1 MQARMEGY
9 ILEIKFKPEPEKKD
23 TGAGTPPEEK
33 PSAAEET
40 IGAAETGGAAEP
52 EAEKPAE
59 PEENVTEET
68 ADISP
73 VETGTGSTAEG
84 AGTEDD
90 PEESAGMKRR
100 RRSRKRVALCN
111 DEEEPGG
118 ADGESRKEMEAPED
132 SRDDDILKTVG
143 EAVEKKPLRLWQKIM
158 LAAGVVVL
166 AVILTFGFSIWR
178 EYSRT
183 ESTEGNPVE
192 VTIDQGSSTRQV
204 AQELKDAGVIRY
216 ETAFLLKIYFSDD
229 RGKLRYGTFELND
242 GMCLDD
248 VIEALVTGGA
258 QKKED
263 SFTIPEGYSI
273 PMIAEKL
280 ENEGVMSQEEFLTA
294 VENAAADFQYKD
306 ILPAADQVFY
316 QLEGYIFPDTYYL
329 SKDMTGD
336 ELVAK
341 ILDEFLQKFDEQR
354 QQEAE
359 AMGMSVEEVLIR
371 ASLVQKETE
380 RPEEYPMVAGVIN
393 NRLAQNMRLQFDS
406 TVVYAMTK
414 GMYGVDRVLYA
425 DLEIDS
431 PYNTYKNDGLPVGPI
446 CSPSLEAIDG
456 VLHPAEHNYLYF
468 QTDQVKNDGSNL
480 YFETY
485 EEHAAAAA
493 TTENPSASS
502 DQDGENTEAAGSS
515 DGAAATS
522 DAAGQ
527 TTAASDET
535 GETTAADPAG
545 ETAAVPDGQGR

>member
-1 MQARMEGY
+1 
-9 ILEIKFKPEPEKKD
+9 
-23 TGAGTPPEEK
+23 
-33 PSAAEET
+33 
-40 IGAAETGGAAEP
+40 
-52 EAEKPAE
+52 
-59 PEENVTEET
+59 
-68 ADISP
+68 
-73 VETGTGSTAEG
+73 
-84 AGTEDD
+84 
-90 PEESAGMKRR
+90 
-100 RRSRKRVALCN
+100 
-111 DEEEPGG
+111 
-118 ADGESRKEMEAPED
+118 
-132 SRDDDILKTVG
+132 
-143 EAVEKKPLRLWQKIM
+143 
-158 LAAGVVVL
+158 
-166 AVILTFGFSIWR
+166 
-178 EYSRT
+178 
-183 ESTEGNPVE
+183 
-192 VTIDQGSSTRQV
+192 
-204 AQELKDAGVIRY
+204 
-216 ETAFLLKIYFSDD
+216 
-229 RGKLRYGTFELND
+229 
-242 GMCLDD
+242 
-248 VIEALVTGGA
+248 
-258 QKKED
+258 
-263 SFTIPEGYSI
+263 
-273 PMIAEKL
+273 MIAEKL

-329 SKDMTGD
+329 SEDMTGD

>member
-23 TGAGTPPEEK
+23 TGAGTSPEEK
-33 PSAAEET
+33 TAGTEENVSAAEIAEQT
-40 IGAAETGGAAEP
+40 AETAGTEEP
-52 EAEKPAE
+52 EAEKLAE
-59 PEENVTEET
+59 TEENVTEKSVG
-68 ADISP
+68 I
-73 VETGTGSTAEG
+73 
-84 AGTEDD
+84 
-90 PEESAGMKRR
+90 KRR
-100 RRSRKRVALCN
+100 RRSRKSSASDGVM
-111 DEEEPGG
+111 DETGDTES
-118 ADGESRKEMEAPED
+118 AGEWENSGED
-132 SRDDDILKTVG
+132 AIVETVG
-143 EAVEKKPLRLWQKIM
+143 EAVEKKPMRLWQKI
-158 LAAGVVVL
+158 LLGAGAVVL
-166 AVILTFGFSIWR
+166 AVMLTFGFSIWR

-192 VTIDQGSSTRQV
+192 VTIEEGSSTRQV

-216 ETAFLLKIYFSDD
+216 ETAFLMKIYFSDN
-229 RGKLRYGTFELND
+229 RGKLRYGTFALND

-248 VIEALVTGGA
+248 VIAALVTGGA
-258 QKKED
+258 QKEEQ

-280 ENEGVMSQEEFLTA
+280 ENEGVMSQDEFLTA
-294 VENAAADFQYKD
+294 VKNAAANFQYAD
-306 ILPAADQVFY
+306 VLPAADQVFY

-329 SKDMTGD
+329 SEDMTGD

-341 ILDEFLQKFDEQR
+341 ILDEFLNKFDEQR
-354 QQEAE
+354 QQEA
-359 AMGMSVEEVLIR
+359 ANLGMSVEEVLIR

-406 TVVYAMTK
+406 TVVYAMSE
-414 GMYGVDRVLYA
+414 GMYGVERVLY
-425 DLEIDS
+425 DHLEIDS

-502 DQDGENTEAAGSS
+502 DQT
-515 DGAAATS
+515 
-522 DAAGQ
+522 Q
-527 TTAASDET
+527 
-535 GETTAADPAG
+535 ETTAAPDGAEGTTGNTTAPDAAEG
-545 ETAAVPDGQGR
+545 TAASESTGNTAAPDAAQ

>member
-1 MQARMEGY
+1 MQVRVEGY

-23 TGAGTPPEEK
+23 TGAGTPPEENTV
-33 PSAAEET
+33 AALDKDDT
-40 IGAAETGGAAEP
+40 
-52 EAEKPAE
+52 AEKE
-59 PEENVTEET
+59 MLETKENPEEAV
-68 ADISP
+68 
-73 VETGTGSTAEG
+73 
-84 AGTEDD
+84 
-90 PEESAGMKRR
+90 GMKRH
-100 RRSRKRVALCN
+100 RRSKKSADLYG
-111 DEEEPGG
+111 DKEESGET
-118 ADGESRKEMEAPED
+118 DGESREEPGIPED

-143 EAVEKKPLRLWQKIM
+143 EAVEKKPMRLWQKIL

-166 AVILTFGFSIWR
+166 AVVLTFGFSIWR
-178 EYSRT
+178 EYSST
-183 ESTEGNPVE
+183 ESTEGTSVE

-204 AQELKDAGVIRY
+204 ARELKDAGVIRY
-216 ETAFLLKIYFSDD
+216 ETAFLLKIYFSDN
-229 RGKLRYGTFELND
+229 RGKLRYGTFDLND
-242 GMCLDD
+242 GMCLED
-248 VIEALVTGGA
+248 VIKALTTGGA
-258 QKKED
+258 QKKEE

-294 VENAAADFQYKD
+294 VKNAAADFQYAD

-329 SKDMTGD
+329 SENMTGE
-336 ELVAK
+336 ELVHK

-380 RPEEYPMVAGVIN
+380 RPEEYGMVAGVIN

-414 GMYGVDRVLYA
+414 GMYGVDRVLYK

-502 DQDGENTEAAGSS
+502 DQAVDNTDAAGTS
-515 DGAAATS
+515 DGAATVP
-522 DAAGQ
+522 DAAEQ
-527 TTAASDET
+527 TT
-535 GETTAADPAG
+535 
-545 ETAAVPDGQGR
+545 AVPDGAGGTATAPAGQGQ